1 MLAQTSWQ
9 AAVQAAWAGAGKPW
23 NDALRDGGAWAADA
37 ATAAPRGSASLTGSL
52 GALDFTPPAL
62 ASGGEFPVVVYASP
76 NLYDGR
82 GANKPWLQ
90 ELPDPVTKVVWDHW
104 VELHPETMKRLG
116 LTRGNKITLKTAAG
130 TITTAAYD
138 YIGIRK
144 DVVAMSTGQGH
155 EAYGRYAKGRGAN
168 AMAALPA
175 TYDER
180 SGAQAYVATTGAI
193 AKAAGAYKLAYLGGD
208 PYTGGQSRQMDRPI
222 ALAIPLTELRGS
234 AAAGHDAPAGHGGTN
249 GGHGAPA
256 GHGAAAGV
264 PVTTAAH
271 HDPAAHEPGYPL
283 SPLPLP
289 DPIAGAAK
297 ERPNSAYAL
306 AAKHRWAM
314 AIDLNSCTGC
324 QACVVACSAENNVAF
339 VGKEQVDR
347 GREMMWI
354 RLERYYEEHDGRLEV
369 RHIPML
375 CQQCG
380 AAPCES
386 VCPVYATYHNPE
398 GLNAMIYNRC
408 VGTRY
413 CSNNCPYK
421 VRSFNWFEYEFPE
434 PLNWQLNP
442 DVTVREKGVMEKC
455 TFCVQRIRDGKDR
468 AKDQGRKVRDGEI
481 VTACQQG
488 CPSHAI
494 LFGDLMDPES
504 EIARVVKGPRGY
516 KALYDLNTHPAI
528 TYLKKVNR
536 DLPA

>member
-1 MLAQTSWQ
+1 
-9 AAVQAAWAGAGKPW
+9 
-23 NDALRDGGAWAADA
+23 
-37 ATAAPRGSASLTGSL
+37 
-52 GALDFTPPAL
+52 
-62 ASGGEFPVVVYASP
+62 
-76 NLYDGR
+76 
-82 GANKPWLQ
+82 
-90 ELPDPVTKVVWDHW
+90 
-104 VELHPETMKRLG
+104 MKRLG
-116 LTRGNKITLKTAAG
+116 LSRGNKVTLKGAGG

-138 YIGIRK
+138 YIGMRK
-144 DVVAMSTGQGH
+144 DVVAMGTGQGH
-155 EAYGRYAKGRGAN
+155 KGYGRYAKNRGAN
-168 AMAALPA
+168 AMGALPQA
-175 TYDER
+175 FDDL
-180 SGAQAYVATTGAI
+180 SGAFAYVSTTGAV

-208 PYTGGQSRQMDRPI
+208 PHTGGQSRQMGRPI
-222 ALAIPLTELRGS
+222 ALAIPLTELRGE
-234 AAAGHDAPAGHGGTN
+234 APS
-249 GGHGAPA
+249 GGHGASTGA
-256 GHGAAAGV
+256 HGANGGHAGADV
-264 PVTTAAH
+264 PVTTRSH
-271 HDPAAHEPGYPL
+271 GDPAAHEPGFAL
-283 SPLPLP
+283 SPLPH

-354 RLERYYEEHDGRLEV
+354 RIERYYEEHEGRLEV
-369 RHIPML
+369 RHLPMM

-421 VRSFNWFEYEFPE
+421 VRSFNWFEYEFPA

-442 DVTVREKGVMEKC
+442 DVTVRQKGVMEKC
-455 TFCVQRIRDGKDR
+455 TFCVQRIRDVKDH
-468 AKDQGRKVRDGEI
+468 AKDEGRKVRDGEM

-494 LFGDLMDPES
+494 VFGDLMDPES
-504 EIARVVKGPRGY
+504 EISKVVKGPRGY
-516 KALYDLNTHPAI
+516 KALHDLNTYPSI